1 MTAPVKPRDT
11 GPEPCNYVAAE
22 HQGETH
28 RFAPGWR
35 CVLHTPE
42 AVHQRYA
49 Q

>member
-1 MTAPVKPRDT
+1 MT
-11 GPEPCNYVAAE
+11 GPVQPPAEEPKPCNYSAAE

-35 CVLHTPE
+35 CALHTPE
-42 AVHQRYA
+42 AIHQRYA